1 MKKTKT
7 KQYRASSQMPAVSGQ
22 LPAKTVCFYFQVH
35 QPYRLSKC
43 NVFEI
48 GEKEN
53 YFGGPNNYEN
63 QKIFE
68 KVARKCYLPTNA
80 MVLEMLKNNPDFKV
94 SYSFSGVFLDQCA
107 HFGEIGKEVL
117 ESFKKIVATGR
128 AEILCETYY
137 HSLSWLFS
145 KKEFAEQIRKHY
157 AVIRRIFGKR
167 PTVFRNTELIY
178 NNEIAEFIREM
189 GFKGI
194 LAEGW
199 DHYLQWRSPNYL
211 YEHQKVE
218 LHPADKKIANEYAL
232 KKTKPRNFN
241 LLLKNYKLSDDI
253 AFRFSN
259 RGWSEWP
266 LTADKYTSWLDAAD
280 GNTINLF
287 MDYETFGEHQWED
300 TGIFEFMRHLPI
312 ELKKRNIGFKTPS
325 ETIKAYS
332 PVGHVDVPYLMS
344 WADMERDISAWCSN
358 EMQNS
363 ALKRIFDMESH
374 LTQTINKL
382 PKRKREEFL
391 DTWRK
396 LQTSDH
402 FYYMCTKYWNDGD
415 VHAYFS
421 PYESPY
427 DAYITYM
434 NTLTDFENKLDG
446 ITNNQ
451 IPNYKSSNP

>member
-1 MKKTKT
+1 MKNRNKN
-7 KQYRASSQMPAVSGQ
+7 QRQN
-22 LPAKTVCFYFQVH
+22 KTVCFYFQVH

-53 YFGGPNNYEN
+53 YFYGPNRFEN
-63 QKIFE
+63 QAVFE
-68 KVARKCYLPTNA
+68 KVAKKCYLPTNA
-80 MVLEMLKNNPDFKV
+80 LILEMLENNPEFRV
-94 SYSFSGVFLDQCA
+94 SYSFSGIFLDQCA
-107 HFGEIGKEVL
+107 NFGEIGKEVL
-117 ESFKKIVATGR
+117 DSFKKIVATGR
-128 AEILCETYY
+128 AEILAETYY

-145 KKEFAEQIRKHY
+145 KKEFAEQIRKHQQAIY
-157 AVIRRIFGKR
+157 RIFRKK

-199 DHYLQWRSPNYL
+199 DHYLQWRSPNFL
-211 YEHQKVE
+211 YNPEKVA
-218 LHPADKKIANEYAL
+218 LHPEDLKIAKHYGL
-232 KKTKPRNFN
+232 KQRTYKDIA

-259 RGWSEWP
+259 RTWSEWP
-266 LTADKYTSWLDAAD
+266 LTADKYAAWVD
-280 GNTINLF
+280 SCEGNTMNLF

-300 TGIFEFMRHLPI
+300 TGIFEFMRHLPK
-312 ELKKRNIGFKTPS
+312 ELAKRKIGFMTPS
-325 ETIKAYS
+325 ETIKAYA
-332 PVGHVDVPYLMS
+332 PVGRVDIPYLMS
-344 WADMERDISAWCSN
+344 WADMERDLSAWCSN

-363 ALKRIFDMESH
+363 ALKRIFDLESN
-374 LTQTINKL
+374 LIKAIADM
-382 PKRKREEFL
+382 PKKKQEEIL

-402 FYYMCTKYWNDGD
+402 FYYMCTKYWSDGD

-434 NTLTDFENKLDG
+434 NTLSDFEHKL
-446 ITNNQ
+446 NQ
-451 IPNYKSSNP
+451 MAAPMVAPIVDHNLSHNLSHNGK